1 LEFVE
6 YYKIIR
12 RRVWI
17 AVVMAAIT
25 ASVVVAAR
33 LMPQETVQPAAGRVL
48 VHEVAKRQVEVA
60 GYELRLGPP
69 ADEDLF
75 WNNLSHFVHSTAVLA
90 SAAADV
96 GIVGGEMEQQLA
108 HAEARRLEGSNVLE
122 IVAGAKEVGIHPV
135 NPNIASTKDLAV
147 EICNAIMAQL
157 GEMWKTRQIIARIQA
172 AQETLQERVPALRQE
187 ISRLQSEADKFTAEY
202 GGRKPTDVLE
212 TLSNELET
220 VESEILTVQT
230 SQGTAQARVQ
240 TLQEMFSRA
249 PATLAR
255 EGPVIAASPR
265 VVALQNAIVEKQ
277 IELDEIRSRRTEAH
291 PEVRSLQDQIEA
303 LEQRLSN
310 IVQGEEGQISPQA
323 SLALQQAD
331 LEARANVAAFSRQLE
346 LLRSRAA
353 DVRERLPSVRADARL
368 FEQVDTELTRAQT
381 ALDTVEA
388 NIERLAA
395 EKEQMQD
402 ATMMEVLEPAVA
414 QRVTRGLMRFVLQ
427 LGVAVFAGGG
437 IGILII
443 FVLHY
448 IDFSFQNEEE
458 AEEMLGVRVLAG
470 IPRSDVVLHA
480 ASSEMSAQEER
491 PPEQY

>member
-1 LEFVE
+1 MEFIE

-17 AVVMAAIT
+17 AVVLAAIT

-33 LMPQETVQPAAGRVL
+33 LMPKETVQPAAGRVL

-69 ADEDLF
+69 ADEELF
-75 WNNLSHFVHSTAVLA
+75 WNNLNHFVHSTYVLA
-90 SAAADV
+90 TAAADV
-96 GIVGGEMEQQLA
+96 GIVGGEVERQLA
-108 HAEARRLEGSNVLE
+108 HAQARRLEGSNALE

-135 NPNIASTKDLAV
+135 NPNIASAKDLAV
-147 EICNAIMAQL
+147 EICDTIMEQL
-157 GEMWKTRQIIARIQA
+157 GETWKTRQIARIQI
-172 AQETLQERVPALRQE
+172 AQETLQERISPLRQE
-187 ISRLQSEADKFTAEY
+187 ISRLQNEADKFTAEY
-202 GGRKPTDVLE
+202 AGRKPTNVLE

-220 VESEILTVQT
+220 VQSEIATVQT

-240 TLQEMFSRA
+240 TLQEMFSQA

-265 VVALQNAIVEKQ
+265 LLALQNAIVEKQ
-277 IELDEIRSRRTEAH
+277 IELDETRSRRTEAH
-291 PEVRSLQDQIEA
+291 PEVRSLQAQIEA
-303 LEQRLSN
+303 LEQRLN
-310 IVQGEEGQISPQA
+310 KIVQGEEGQISPQA
-323 SLALQQAD
+323 SAALQQAD
-331 LEARANVAAFSRQLE
+331 LEARTNVEAFSRQLE

-353 DVRERLPSVRADARL
+353 DVRERLPSVRANARL

-381 ALDTVEA
+381 ALYTVEA

-395 EKEQMQD
+395 EEEQMQD

-414 QRVTRGLMRFVLQ
+414 QRVARGLMRFVLQ

-470 IPRSDVVLHA
+470 IPRSDVVLYA
-480 ASSEMSAQEER
+480 AAPEISTPEER

>member
-1 LEFVE
+1 MEFVE

-12 RRVWI
+12 RRIWI

-90 SAAADV
+90 RAAADV
-96 GIVGGEMEQQLA
+96 GIVGGQVEQQLA
-108 HAEARRLEGSNVLE
+108 HAQARRLEGSNVLE

-135 NPNIASTKDLAV
+135 NPNIASAKDLAV
-147 EICNAIMAQL
+147 EICNTTMEQL
-157 GEMWKTRQIIARIQA
+157 GETWRTRQVARVQA
-172 AQETLQERVPALRQE
+172 AQETLQERMLPLRQE

-202 GGRKPTDVLE
+202 GGRKPTGVLE
-212 TLSNELET
+212 TLSNELEA
-220 VESEILTVQT
+220 VQSEIATAQT
-230 SQGTAQARVQ
+230 SGGTAQARVQ
-240 TLQEMFSRA
+240 TLQEMFSQA

-255 EGPVIAASPR
+255 EGLAMAGSPR

-277 IELDEIRSRRTEAH
+277 IELDEARSRRTEAH
-291 PEVRSLQDQIEA
+291 PDVRSLQAQIEA
-303 LEQRLSN
+303 LEERLSK
-310 IVQGEEGQISPQA
+310 VRQGEGQELGPQA
-323 SLALQQAD
+323 TAALQQAD
-331 LEARANVAAFSRQLE
+331 LEARTNVAAFSRQLE

-353 DVRERLPSVRADARL
+353 DVRERLPSVRANARL
-368 FEQVDTELTRAQT
+368 FEQVDSDLTRAQT
-381 ALDTVEA
+381 GLDTVEG

-395 EKEQMQD
+395 EEEQMQD

-414 QRVTRGLMRFVLQ
+414 QPVARGLMRFVVQ

-470 IPRSDVVLHA
+470 IPRSDVVLHT
-480 ASSEMSAQEER
+480 ASPEMSAQEER

>member
-1 LEFVE
+1 MEFVE

-12 RRVWI
+12 RRIWI

-48 VHEVAKRQVEVA
+48 VHEVAKRQVEIA

-75 WNNLSHFVHSTAVLA
+75 WNNLSHFVHSSAVLA
-90 SAAADV
+90 AAAADV
-96 GIVGGEMEQQLA
+96 GIVGGEVEQQLA
-108 HAEARRLEGSNVLE
+108 HAEARHLEDSNVLE

-135 NPNIASTKDLAV
+135 NPNIASAKDLAV
-147 EICNAIMAQL
+147 AICNSIMEQL
-157 GEMWKTRQIIARIQA
+157 GETWKTRQIARIQA
-172 AQETLQERVPALRQE
+172 AQDILRERILPLRDE

-220 VESEILTVQT
+220 VQSEIATAQT
-230 SQGTAQARVQ
+230 SQGTSQARVQ
-240 TLQEMFSRA
+240 TLQEMFSQG

-255 EGPVIAASPR
+255 EGPAMAGSTR
-265 VVALQNAIVEKQ
+265 VVALQNAIVAKQ
-277 IELDEIRSRRTEAH
+277 IEMDEARSHRTDAH
-291 PEVRSLQDQIEA
+291 PEVRSLEAQIEA
-303 LEQRLSN
+303 LEKRLSQ
-310 IVQGEEGQISPQA
+310 VRQGEGQEISPEA
-323 SLALQQAD
+323 AAALQQAD
-331 LEARANVAAFSRQLE
+331 LEARTNVEAFSRQVE

-353 DVRERLPSVRADARL
+353 DGRERLPSVRADARL
-368 FEQVDTELTRAQT
+368 FEQVDSELTRAET
-381 ALDTVEA
+381 AIDTVGA

-395 EKEQMQD
+395 EEEQMQA
-402 ATMMEVLEPAVA
+402 ATMMEVLEPAAA
-414 QRVTRGLMRFVLQ
+414 QRVARGLMRFVLQ

-443 FVLHY
+443 FVIHY
-448 IDFSFQNEEE
+448 VDFSFQNEEE

-480 ASSEMSAQEER
+480 ASPEMSAEEKR